1 MPRFGGP
8 ATMMRLPA
16 GGDGPVDVGFV
27 GVPFDIGTSHRSGAR
42 FGPRAI
48 RAESALLRPYNMATR
63 AAPFAS
69 LLAPGSV
76 TIPVWV
82 HVIRASDGS
91 GDVSDQ
97 QIFQQ
102 IDVLNGAFAGQQG
115 FGSGADTPFRF
126 QLADA
131 TRTDNSDWFNL
142 TPGSPQ
148 ETG

>member
-1 MPRFGGP
+1 M
-8 ATMMRLPA
+8 
-16 GGDGPVDVGFV
+16 
-27 GVPFDIGTSHRSGAR
+27 
-42 FGPRAI
+42 
-48 RAESALLRPYNMATR
+48 
-63 AAPFAS
+63 
-69 LLAPGSV
+69 

-126 QLADA
+126 QLANA
-131 TRTDNSDWFNL
+131 TRTDNSDWFN
-142 TPGSPQ
+142 PDSRSPQ
-148 ETG
+148 ETAMKSALHTGGFDALNIYIVQAPFGSLGWATPQGVGPRSWQTVWSLTAIRCPAVRSLF